1 MPNAFDTVV
10 IGGGPAGS
18 VTALLLA
25 GLGWRTALVEY
36 GPRYRTKACGH
47 CLNRRAYRMLRG
59 LGLLE
64 DVQRLAAGPTRHLR
78 VHIEHRPPLRIPLL
92 AGRDQDAGLLIERR
106 RFDQLLIDRAA
117 AAGAQ
122 VIQPASA
129 RIGTMSTRHTTVE
142 VVSEGSRQRLRC
154 RLLVGADGLGSAVAR
169 AAGLNR
175 AASVGRKFGFA
186 FDLDCSSAEV
196 IPRDT
201 VEMFVVNGGYLG
213 VVNHGRGKLHVA
225 GLIARRPG
233 IERNPYAFIES
244 VAGRFER
251 LQQTALNRLDR
262 RHCSRL
268 LAAGPMPWRPWTVAN
283 DRVALV
289 GDAAGYVEPFTGEG
303 MSCALESAEAL
314 ADALADQSPGAWTAV
329 TARRYRRAWRDRVG
343 RRQRICRM
351 LAMALDRPGVRAAV
365 FHFACGHPKMMR
377 GLVRRVVTP

>member
-1 MPNAFDTVV
+1 M
-10 IGGGPAGS
+10 
-18 VTALLLA
+18 
-25 GLGWRTALVEY
+25 
-36 GPRYRTKACGH
+36 
-47 CLNRRAYRMLRG
+47 
-59 LGLLE
+59 
-64 DVQRLAAGPTRHLR
+64 
-78 VHIEHRPPLRIPLL
+78 
-92 AGRDQDAGLLIERR
+92 
-106 RFDQLLIDRAA
+106 
-117 AAGAQ
+117 
-122 VIQPASA
+122 
-129 RIGTMSTRHTTVE
+129 E

-154 RLLVGADGLGSAVAR
+154 RLVVGADGLGSAVAR

-213 VVNHGRGKLHVA
+213 VVNHGRGMLHVA
-225 GLIARRPG
+225 GLVARRAG
-233 IERNPYAFIES
+233 IARNPYSFIDS
-244 VAGRFER
+244 VTVRFER

-262 RHCSRL
+262 GHCSQL

-283 DRVALV
+283 DCVALV

-314 ADALADQSPGAWTAV
+314 ADVLADQSPGAWTAA

-351 LAMALDRPGVRAAV
+351 LAMGLDREDQVIRRVLVQRHDPHQRTDAYCCSDGDWPATRPGGIKMAVPGGSGRCHAAV
-365 FHFACGHPKMMR
+365 DR
-377 GLVRRVVTP
+377 GAIKHCHTSGRPLGPSRRRT